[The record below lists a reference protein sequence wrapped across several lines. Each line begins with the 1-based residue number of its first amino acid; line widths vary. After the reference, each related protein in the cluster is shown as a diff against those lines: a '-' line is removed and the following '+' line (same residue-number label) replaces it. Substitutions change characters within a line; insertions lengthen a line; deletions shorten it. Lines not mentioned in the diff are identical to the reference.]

1 MPLLIGID
9 AGSTVTKTVV
19 FDLTGE
25 VVATASQRVALQY
38 PRPRHVERDQD
49 QLWEAVCSVT
59 RRALEGLDSSEV
71 IGIGITSHGDGIYM
85 VDADIRPTRPGI
97 MSLDSRGEDVVHAW
111 NARGVSDA
119 LFDITGQRPW
129 ASAPSVLLA
138 WLAQH
143 EPDVVVA
150 SAWALPAKDMLKARM
165 TGEVSTEP
173 TEASVSFTNVLT
185 QEYDLAI
192 FPLIGVPEAV
202 RLLPPVVPSD
212 AVAGTVTAQAAAAM
226 GVPEGIPVAASAHDV
241 DCSALGSGVARVG
254 VASVVAGSFSIN
266 QVISQEPKTGQAWF
280 ARNFVLPGR
289 WMNMSISPT
298 SSANMEWFVQH
309 LCAADVAAAPAGTD
323 PLSFI
328 DREVAAVMD
337 DPSEVVFTPFLFGS
351 LVGDGRPVRLN
362 RVHDGLQ
369 RRGRGRHL
377 QFARLRAGQ
386 VTGEVGDGD
395 HLLGPGEQ
403 VAQLDIALGHQSH
416 VAALA
421 SAFAFDR
428 VRLTGGATKSNV
440 WCQIFADAFGLPV
453 EIPHHEESGAWGA
466 ALLAGV
472 AVGAFPDV
480 VSAAETSVQVAR
492 SYLPSAEGGARLDRR
507 AWADLSGSAEL

>member
-351 LVGDGRPVRLN
+351 LAGDGRPATLT
-362 RVHDGLQ
+362 G
-369 RRGRGRHL
+369 
-377 QFARLRAGQ
+377 LRAWHTRGH
-386 VTGEVGDGD
+386 VLRAIMEGV
-395 HLLGPGEQ
+395 
-403 VAQLDIALGHQSH
+403 ALGHQSH

>member
-119 LFDITGQRPW
+119 LFDMTGQRPW

-351 LVGDGRPVRLN
+351 LVGDGRPATFT
-362 RVHDGLQ
+362 G
-369 RRGRGRHL
+369 
-377 QFARLRAGQ
+377 LRAWHTRGH
-386 VTGEVGDGD
+386 VLRAIMEGV
-395 HLLGPGEQ
+395 
-403 VAQLDIALGHQSH
+403 ALGHQSH

>member
-351 LVGDGRPVRLN
+351 LVGDGRPATFT
-362 RVHDGLQ
+362 G
-369 RRGRGRHL
+369 
-377 QFARLRAGQ
+377 LRAWHTRGH
-386 VTGEVGDGD
+386 VLRAIMEGV
-395 HLLGPGEQ
+395 
-403 VAQLDIALGHQSH
+403 ALGHQSH

>member
-309 LCAADVAAAPAGTD
+309 LCAADVAAAPAGSD

-351 LVGDGRPVRLN
+351 LVGDGRPATFT
-362 RVHDGLQ
+362 G
-369 RRGRGRHL
+369 
-377 QFARLRAGQ
+377 LRAWHTRGH
-386 VTGEVGDGD
+386 VLRAIMEGV
-395 HLLGPGEQ
+395 
-403 VAQLDIALGHQSH
+403 ALGHQSH